1 MSAGATGFGSVA
13 TIAKPMGEMQKRPEV
28 KGLQPAEKV
37 MKGSA
42 KKKGPYQN
50 SIVEGK
56 KKDFLGKLQ
65 KNVDKANKAKKDTEE
80 KVKQHQADQDKKKV
94 EEAKLDE
101 DDLIVIPGR
110 GMKRKTG
117 FVKNGESRVD
127 HEVAMARSDLVACY
141 KNAKAIF
148 ELLKSRTEEEGLEG
162 WVQEK
167 LIKASD
173 YLNAV
178 KEYYDEQMMREMTG
192 GVIAGGGVG
201 EGVAE
206 SSEKVEMQ
214 EDEYDKMLRDLIKAR
229 PDLLKKYSK
238 DTQRTKDIE
247 SGKELNKLVKKN
259 PGVVKTYSDAVKR
272 DKKLGISE
280 EGVAEGQLELNTPD
294 PVVVIADPKTGKIL
308 DQMNLS
314 IASQKYKLGPPD
326 NIKKQLAHQSFTT
339 IGNYRIQAPM
349 AGQPQDKTTMEN
361 FHKKDLDNESFHI
374 EHPEFGDVEVTYE
387 IEEYDPNKLS
397 VSLTGVFDNDGNK
410 LSLGDF
416 DYTELIDLAVDDVQ
430 EKSKKV
436 DKDYDFDNMLE
447 SKLDEKFASQQQAK
461 LMYAVAGDKDVAK
474 KTGVS
479 QKVAKEFIKKSKGQK
494 VSKLPT
500 KVSKKD

>member
-1 MSAGATGFGSVA
+1 
-13 TIAKPMGEMQKRPEV
+13 
-28 KGLQPAEKV
+28 
-37 MKGSA
+37 
-42 KKKGPYQN
+42 
-50 SIVEGK
+50 
-56 KKDFLGKLQ
+56 
-65 KNVDKANKAKKDTEE
+65 
-80 KVKQHQADQDKKKV
+80 
-94 EEAKLDE
+94 
-101 DDLIVIPGR
+101 
-110 GMKRKTG
+110 
-117 FVKNGESRVD
+117 
-127 HEVAMARSDLVACY
+127 
-141 KNAKAIF
+141 
-148 ELLKSRTEEEGLEG
+148 
-162 WVQEK
+162 
-167 LIKASD
+167 
-173 YLNAV
+173 
-178 KEYYDEQMMREMTG
+178 
-192 GVIAGGGVG
+192 
-201 EGVAE
+201 
-206 SSEKVEMQ
+206 
-214 EDEYDKMLRDLIKAR
+214 MLRDLIKAR

-361 FHKKDLDNESFHI
+361 FHKKDLDSESFHI

-461 LMYAVAGDKDVAK
+461 LMYAAAGDKDVAK